1 MLQVIS
7 SSPKLFS
14 VNNIINVT
22 GAGFQPFPLQS
33 DTPQNISYAQVCLQS
48 ASYLINLSSSRR
60 LINTDKNIS
69 VDLRD
74 TELKNMDIKDLIGMK
89 FNVLVK
95 VSIIR
100 FPDVYFVQGD
110 FPGQGK
116 LPMEDENL
124 IAACKSGDYN
134 SCNNLTKK
142 YTISELWSPVNSLA
156 TYTFDKLY
164 EMQITNSSP
173 KLYSS
178 GKLITIYGSGFSQD
192 LQQYNAKVGL
202 QNQNNPKDIISF
214 SLQDKFI
221 NDNEIIIDLSLI
233 NPEFDLS
240 SRKGQTYNIFIEIS
254 QWGQRFTSDNAT
266 YVID

>member
-22 GAGFQPFPLQS
+22 GTGFQPFPFQS
-33 DTPQNISYAQVCLQS
+33 ETPQNISYAQVYLQS
-48 ASYLINLSSSRR
+48 GSYLINLSSSRT
-60 LINTDKNIS
+60 LNYIPTTDKNIF
-69 VDLRD
+69 VNLKD
-74 TELKNMDIKDLIGMK
+74 TELKNMDIKSLIGMK
-89 FNVLVK
+89 FNILVK

-100 FPDVYFVQGD
+100 LPDVYFVHGN
-110 FPGQGK
+110 FPGEEK
-116 LPMEDENL
+116 LPMQDEIL
-124 IAACKSGDYN
+124 ISSCKSGDYN

-142 YTISELWSPVNSLA
+142 YTISESWSPVNSLA

-192 LQQYNAKVGL
+192 LQQYNATVGL
-202 QNQNNPKDIISF
+202 QNQNNPNDIISF
-214 SLQDKFI
+214 SFQDKFI
-221 NDNEIIIDLSLI
+221 NDNEIIIDLS
-233 NPEFDLS
+233 FDLS
-240 SRKGQTYNIFIEIS
+240 SRTGQTYNIFIEIS
-254 QWGQRFTSDNAT
+254 QWGQKFTSQNAT
-266 YVID
+266 YRID